1 MRRGVPQIHQK
12 RRIIDGDKRAELA
25 DAALAQSW
33 VQEGAVSVVFTAV
46 YERTTGKYGDRGI
59 RYVNADRARA
69 LQSGAFLTDF

>member
-33 VQEGAVSVVFTAV
+33 VQEGAVSVVFTTLHRNVRKSRKAPLSC
-46 YERTTGKYGDRGI
+46 
-59 RYVNADRARA
+59 A
-69 LQSGAFLTDF
+69 